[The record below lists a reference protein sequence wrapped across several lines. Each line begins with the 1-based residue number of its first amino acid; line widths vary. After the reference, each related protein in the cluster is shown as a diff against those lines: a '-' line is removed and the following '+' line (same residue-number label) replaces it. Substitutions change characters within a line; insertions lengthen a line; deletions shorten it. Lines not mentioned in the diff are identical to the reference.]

1 MNKLRAPLLVFDRV
15 VRPSV
20 KGGRER
26 ESSSRKSSHPP
37 VFAKAQGLMG
47 DLLSGSLAGEGC

>member
-1 MNKLRAPLLVFDRV
+1 MNKLRVPLLVFDRA

-20 KGGRER
+20 EGGR